1 MNKKLV
7 GSAVVGAA
15 VVAVVVAQFTGSEA
29 STTAAPAQPPTMP
42 TTTTLPYQE
51 TKEIYDF
58 PAGPGSE
65 TGGFDFE
72 IPVPTGWTVTRDK
85 DRATY
90 RSGELVL
97 ETDRVPITQEDAL
110 SGLQAIAK
118 ASPHPGTVAKHA
130 DVGDDEAAEWDYA
143 YFRDGVLREVN
154 LVGVGVG
161 DVLITIRY
169 EAPQPEFLGHRD
181 VLTAALQVSGAG

>member
-15 VVAVVVAQFTGSEA
+15 VLAIVAAQLLSGGED
-29 STTAAPAQPPTMP
+29 APAAAP
-42 TTTTLPYQE
+42 TTTTLPYQQ

-58 PAGPGSE
+58 PAEPGSE
-65 TGGFDFE
+65 TGGWDFE
-72 IPVPTGWTVTRDK
+72 IPVPTGWAVAHDK

-97 ETDRVPITQEDAL
+97 ETDRVPITQEDTL
-110 SGLQAIAK
+110 SALQAIAN

-130 DVGDDEAAEWDYA
+130 DVGYREAAEWDYT
-143 YFRDGVLREVN
+143 YVRDGVVRQAN
-154 LVGVGVG
+154 LVGVGAG

-169 EAPQPEFLGHRD
+169 EAPQPDFLGHLN
-181 VLTAALQVSGAG
+181 VLAEALEVSSAG

>member
-15 VVAVVVAQFTGSEA
+15 ILAVVAAQFWDGEDA
-29 STTAAPAQPPTMP
+29 PVAAAPPAP
-42 TTTTLPYQE
+42 TTTTLPYHE

-58 PAGPGSE
+58 PAEPGSE

-72 IPVPTGWTVTRDK
+72 IPVPTGWTVTHEG

-110 SGLQAIAK
+110 SGLQAIAN
-118 ASPHPGTVAKHA
+118 ASSHPGTVAKHG
-130 DVGDDEAAEWDYA
+130 DVGDAESAEWDYS
-143 YFRDGVLREVN
+143 YVRDGVLRQVD

-169 EAPQPEFLGHRD
+169 EAPQPEFLTHLN
-181 VLTAALQVSGAG
+181 VLADALEVSSAG

>member
-1 MNKKLV
+1 MNKKLA

-15 VVAVVVAQFTGSEA
+15 VLAIVAALIWGGEEA
-29 STTAAPAQPPTMP
+29 PAAAPPPPPTP
-42 TTTTLPYQE
+42 TTTTLPYQA

-58 PAGPGSE
+58 PAEPGSE
-65 TGGFDFE
+65 SGGFDFE
-72 IPVPTGWTVTRDK
+72 IPVPTGWAVTHDK

-110 SGLQAIAK
+110 GGLQAIAK
-118 ASPHPGTVAKHA
+118 ASPYGGTVAKHA
-130 DVGDDEAAEWDYA
+130 DVAYDEAAEWDYS
-143 YFRDGVLREVN
+143 YVRDGVLRQVN

-169 EAPQPEFLGHRD
+169 EAPQPEFLGHLN
-181 VLTAALQVSGAG
+181 VLADALEVSGAG